1 MELRIGVV
9 QSPREIELELDSS
22 VDEVVKLIDDGF
34 SSGNPLVWVTDAKGR
49 KVGVNIEKIAYV
61 EVDDGASSRTV
72 GFGR

>member
-9 QSPREIELELDSS
+9 QSPREIELELDST

-34 SSGNPLVWVTDAKGR
+34 ASGNALVWVTDSKGR
-49 KVGVNIEKIAYV
+49 KVGVNVEKIAYV